1 MDKGKLLALKD
12 TLLLSP
18 QWLADV
24 MKELM
29 LIKRSDDRY
38 DAKSLRRLQKEGIV
52 DEKILSLL
60 WVYQLK
66 GKKETFQLISVF
78 LQAYGL
84 IVPVGQQEPQQY
96 YVPSQLPSTSEK
108 MKKPIA
114 TADCNKVHISFGH
127 DDGFLPPFVLHHL
140 MFKMYSDSKKGKDS
154 DSPKDRKCCFLA
166 TESFIEPL
174 HDCQWWVCQ
183 GDDVIEVWIR

>member
-1 MDKGKLLALKD
+1 MLHHCTFAGKLPTIFVDKEKLSELKD
-12 TLLLSP
+12 TLLFSP

-29 LIKRSDDRY
+29 LIKQSDDRY
-38 DAKSLRRLQKEGIV
+38 DAKSLRRLQQEGIV

-66 GKKETFQLISVF
+66 EEEETFQLISVF

-84 IVPVGQQEPQQY
+84 IIPVEQQEPQQY
-96 YVPSQLPSTSEK
+96 YVPSQLPSTSKK

-114 TADCNKVHISFGH
+114 TADCNKVHVSFSQ
-127 DDGFLPPFVLHHL
+127 DDSFSPPFVLHHL
-140 MFKMYSDSKKGKDS
+140 MFKMYSDSQKGKE
-154 DSPKDRKCCFLA
+154 CYFLV

-174 HDCQWWVCQ
+174 CDCQ
-183 GDDVIEVWIR
+183 

>member
-1 MDKGKLLALKD
+1 MDKGKLSALKD

-66 GKKETFQLISVF
+66 GKKETFQLISIF
-78 LQAYGL
+78 LQA
-84 IVPVGQQEPQQY
+84 
-96 YVPSQLPSTSEK
+96 
-108 MKKPIA
+108 
-114 TADCNKVHISFGH
+114 
-127 DDGFLPPFVLHHL
+127 
-140 MFKMYSDSKKGKDS
+140 
-154 DSPKDRKCCFLA
+154 RK
-166 TESFIEPL
+166 T
-174 HDCQWWVCQ
+174 D
-183 GDDVIEVWIR
+183 

>member
-1 MDKGKLLALKD
+1 MDKEKLSVLKD

-29 LIKRSDDRY
+29 QIKRSDDRY
-38 DAKSLRRLQKEGIV
+38 DAKSLLRLQQDGIV

-60 WVYQLK
+60 WVQLK
-66 GKKETFQLISVF
+66 EKKETFQLILIF

-96 YVPSQLPSTSEK
+96 YVPSQLPSTSTK
-108 MKKPIA
+108 MKKR
-114 TADCNKVHISFGH
+114 TAYCNKVHISFGH

-140 MFKMYSDSKKGKDS
+140 MFKMYSDSLKSKHS
-154 DSPKDRKCCFLA
+154 DSPKNKTCCFLA

-174 HDCQWWVCQ
+174 CDCQWWVCQ
-183 GDDVIEVWIR
+183 GDDVIDVWIR

>member
-1 MDKGKLLALKD
+1 MDKGKLSALKD

-60 WVYQLK
+60 WVYQ
-66 GKKETFQLISVF
+66 
-78 LQAYGL
+78 
-84 IVPVGQQEPQQY
+84 P
-96 YVPSQLPSTSEK
+96 
-108 MKKPIA
+108 
-114 TADCNKVHISFGH
+114 
-127 DDGFLPPFVLHHL
+127 
-140 MFKMYSDSKKGKDS
+140 
-154 DSPKDRKCCFLA
+154 
-166 TESFIEPL
+166 
-174 HDCQWWVCQ
+174 
-183 GDDVIEVWIR
+183 

>member
-1 MDKGKLLALKD
+1 MDKEKLSVLKD
-12 TLLLSP
+12 TLLLSL

-29 LIKRSDDRY
+29 QIKRSDDRY
-38 DAKSLRRLQKEGIV
+38 NANSLRRLQQEGIV
-52 DEKILSLL
+52 DENILSLL

-66 GKKETFQLISVF
+66 ERQETFQLISIL

-96 YVPSQLPSTSEK
+96 YVPSQLPSTSKK
-108 MKKPIA
+108 MKRP

-140 MFKMYSDSKKGKDS
+140 MFNMYSDSLKGKHS
-154 DSPKDRKCCFLA
+154 DSKEGKECCLLA
-166 TESFIEPL
+166 TKGFISPL
-174 HDCQWWVCQ
+174 CDCQWWVCQ
-183 GDDVIEVWIR
+183 GDDDVIEVWIR

>member
-1 MDKGKLLALKD
+1 MLKE

-29 LIKRSDDRY
+29 LLKRFDDRY
-38 DAKSLRRLQKEGIV
+38 DAKSLCRFQQEGIV

-60 WVYQLK
+60 WTYQLNEE
-66 GKKETFQLISVF
+66 KESFQLISIF

-96 YVPSQLPSTSEK
+96 YVPFHLPPTSKK
-108 MKKPIA
+108 MKKP
-114 TADCNKVHISFGH
+114 TADCNKVHISFGGH
-127 DDGFLPPFVLHHL
+127 ADGFLPPFILHHL
-140 MFKMYSDSKKGKDS
+140 MFKMYSDSLKGKE
-154 DSPKDRKCCFLA
+154 CCFLA
-166 TESFIEPL
+166 NEGFISPL
-174 HDCQWWVCQ
+174 CDCQWWVCQ

>member
-1 MDKGKLLALKD
+1 MDKEKLSELKD

-29 LIKRSDDRY
+29 LIKRSDEKY
-38 DAKSLRRLQKEGIV
+38 DAKSLRRLQQEGIV

-60 WVYQLK
+60 WENQLK
-66 GKKETFQLISVF
+66 GKKATFQLISVF
-78 LQAYGL
+78 LQTYGL
-84 IVPVGQQEPQQY
+84 IVPVEPQQY
-96 YVPSQLPSTSEK
+96 YVPSQLPPTFKK
-108 MKKPIA
+108 MKKP
-114 TADCNKVHISFGH
+114 TADCNKVHISFSQ

-140 MFKMYSDSKKGKDS
+140 MFKMYSDSQKGKE
-154 DSPKDRKCCFLA
+154 CCFLA
-166 TESFIEPL
+166 NESFIEPL

>member
-1 MDKGKLLALKD
+1 MDKEKLSELKD

-18 QWLADV
+18 QWLADI

-29 LIKRSDDRY
+29 LIKRSNNRY
-38 DAKSLRRLQKEGIV
+38 DAKSLCRLQKEGIV

-66 GKKETFQLISVF
+66 EKKETLHLISMF

-84 IVPVGQQEPQQY
+84 IISVGQEEPQQY
-96 YVPSQLPSTSEK
+96 YIPSQLPSTSEK
-108 MKKPIA
+108 MKKP

-140 MFKMYSDSKKGKDS
+140 IFKMYSDSQKGKE
-154 DSPKDRKCCFLA
+154 CYFLA
-166 TESFIEPL
+166 NESFIEPL
-174 HDCQWWVCQ
+174 CDCQWWVCQ

>member
-1 MDKGKLLALKD
+1 MDKETLSELKD

-29 LIKRSDDRY
+29 QIKRSDDKY
-38 DAKSLRRLQKEGIV
+38 DVKSLHRLQQEGIV

-66 GKKETFQLISVF
+66 GEEETFQLISVF

-96 YVPSQLPSTSEK
+96 YVPSLLPSTSKK
-108 MKKPIA
+108 MKKP

-127 DDGFLPPFVLHHL
+127 DDGFLPPFVLHDF
-140 MFKMYSDSKKGKDS
+140 MFKMYSDSQKGKE
-154 DSPKDRKCCFLA
+154 CCFLA
-166 TESFIEPL
+166 NESFIEPL
-174 HDCQWWVCQ
+174 CDCQWWVCQ